1 MPVCTPHGL
10 VVDTIDGFWVIS
22 GALAQRWKISPL
34 SELVLD
40 HKILNL
46 VASLDEFKGSWSS
59 VARQVPDPLLATLAS
74 RATVESVGSSTRMDG
89 ARMPDHEVD
98 RFLFGPDP
106 RPPTTADE
114 RAVAG
119 YAEALEMVYDA
130 VTGES
135 LNTDFVRRLHGAV
148 TWYSD
153 TAGAE
158 RWEYRKASLRV
169 RAFDAGGRP
178 AGTLFRASPPARI
191 RAQMEDLVRWGSRDL
206 DSSELHPLLVAAAFM
221 ARLSSIHPFTEASG
235 RLARLLATWM
245 LMRSGYSHL
254 PYASLER
261 VLEESHAGHHRV
273 LGRAARSG
281 DIGRAGLG
289 EWVVFFLRCLAA
301 QRDELLRRI
310 EGQHRKTRLPEL
322 SVRLVDLAREAGRL
336 TMAHAVGETGA
347 NRNTIKVHLRQLV
360 AQGRLLRHG
369 GGRGTWYTPA

>member
-1 MPVCTPHGL
+1 MRR
-10 VVDTIDGFWVIS
+10 
-22 GALAQRWKISPL
+22 AKKSPL
-34 SELVLD
+34 HDLAID
-40 HKILNL
+40 HRVLNL
-46 VASLDEFKGSWSS
+46 VASLDEYKGRWPSIL
-59 VARQVPDPLLATLAS
+59 RQVPDRQQAMLAA
-74 RATVESVGSSTRMDG
+74 RATVESVGSSTRMEG
-89 ARMPDHEVD
+89 SRMPDHEVD

-106 RPPTTADE
+106 RPPTSTDE

-130 VTGES
+130 VGGET
-135 LNTDFVRRLHGAV
+135 LDTDFVRRLHGAV

-169 RAFDAGGRP
+169 PVFDAGGRP
-178 AGTLFRASPPARI
+178 AGTLFQACPPARI
-191 RAQMEDLVRWGSRDL
+191 RNRMEDLVRWCSGDL
-206 DSSELHPLLVAAAFM
+206 DSDTFHPLLVTSVFVAQ
-221 ARLSSIHPFTEASG
+221 LVVIHPFTEASG

-245 LMRSGYSHL
+245 LMRAGYSHL

-261 VLEESHAGHHRV
+261 VLEESRTSHHRV
-273 LGRAARSG
+273 LGRAARTG
-281 DIGRAGLG
+281 ENGRAGLG
-289 EWVVFFLRCLAA
+289 EWVAFFLQALAA

-310 EGQHRKTRLPEL
+310 EGQHRKSRLPEL
-322 SVRLVDLAREAGRL
+322 SVRLIDLAREAGRL
-336 TMAHAVGETGA
+336 TMSRAVDHTGA

>member
-1 MPVCTPHGL
+1 M
-10 VVDTIDGFWVIS
+10 
-22 GALAQRWKISPL
+22 AQRLKTSPPG
-34 SELVLD
+34 ELVLD
-40 HKILNL
+40 HRILNL
-46 VASLDEFKGSWSS
+46 VASLDEFKGRWGSL
-59 VARQVPDPLLATLAS
+59 ARQVPDRQLAVLAS

-89 ARMPDHEVD
+89 ATMPDHVVD

-106 RPPTTADE
+106 RPPTTSDE

-130 VTGES
+130 VGGENLS
-135 LNTDFVRRLHGAV
+135 TDFIRRLHGAV

-158 RWEYRKASLRV
+158 RWEYRKVSLKV
-169 RAFDAGGRP
+169 QAFDAGGRP
-178 AGTLFRASPPARI
+178 TGTPFQASPPGRI

-206 DSSELHPLLVAAAFM
+206 DSGELHPLLVVAAFM

-261 VLEESHAGHHRV
+261 VLEETRASHHRA

-281 DIGRAGLG
+281 DAGRGGLE

-301 QRDELLRRI
+301 QRDELLGRI

-322 SVRLVDLAREAGRL
+322 SVRLIDLARQAGRL
-336 TMAHAVGETGA
+336 TMANAVGETGA

>member
-1 MPVCTPHGL
+1 MARRSKT
-10 VVDTIDGFWVIS
+10 
-22 GALAQRWKISPL
+22 SPL
-34 SELVLD
+34 HELALD
-40 HKILNL
+40 HGILNL
-46 VASLDEFKGSWSS
+46 VASLDEFKGGWRSTRW
-59 VARQVPDPLLATLAS
+59 QVPDRQLATLAS

-89 ARMPDHEVD
+89 ARMSDHEVD

-114 RAVAG
+114 RAAAG

-130 VTGES
+130 VGGEI
-135 LNTDFVRRLHGAV
+135 LDTDFVRRLHGAV
-148 TWYSD
+148 TWYTD
-153 TAGAE
+153 TSGSE
-158 RWEYRKASLRV
+158 RWEYRKVSLRV
-169 RAFDAGGRP
+169 QAYDASGRS

-191 RAQMEDLVRWGSRDL
+191 RAQMEELVRWGSRYL
-206 DSSELHPLLVAAAFM
+206 DSDTFHPLLVAGAFM

-245 LMRSGYSHL
+245 LMRSGYTFL

-261 VLEESHAGHHRV
+261 VLEESRTRHHRA

-281 DIGRAGLG
+281 ENGRAGLA
-289 EWVVFFLRCLAA
+289 EWLVFFLGCLAA
-301 QRDELLRRI
+301 QRDELIRLV

-322 SVRLVDLAREAGRL
+322 SVRLIDLAREAGRL
-336 TMAHAVGETGA
+336 TMARAVDETGA

>member
-1 MPVCTPHGL
+1 
-10 VVDTIDGFWVIS
+10 
-22 GALAQRWKISPL
+22 
-34 SELVLD
+34 VLD
-40 HKILNL
+40 HEILNL
-46 VASLDEFKGSWSS
+46 VAPLDEFKGRWHS
-59 VARQVPDPLLATLAS
+59 VARQVPDRQLATLAS

-89 ARMPDHEVD
+89 ARMPDPEVD

-114 RAVAG
+114 RAAAG

-130 VTGES
+130 VGGET
-135 LNTDFVRRLHGAV
+135 LDTDFVRRLHGAV

-169 RAFDAGGRP
+169 RAYDAGGRP
-178 AGTLFRASPPARI
+178 AGTLFNASPPARI
-191 RAQMEDLVRWGSRDL
+191 RTQMEDLVRWGSRYL
-206 DSSELHPLLVAAAFM
+206 DSDEFHPLLVAASFM
-221 ARLSSIHPFTEASG
+221 ARLSIIHPFTEASG

-254 PYASLER
+254 PYASFER
-261 VLEESHAGHHRV
+261 VLEERRSSHHRV
-273 LGRAARSG
+273 LGRAVRTG
-281 DIGRAGLG
+281 ENGRTGLG
-289 EWVVFFLRCLAA
+289 EWVVFFLRSLTA

-322 SVRLVDLAREAGRL
+322 SVKLIDLAREVGRL
-336 TMAHAVGETGA
+336 TMSHALDQTGA

-369 GGRGTWYTPA
+369 GGRGTWYTPS